1 MSERLRNLL
10 TIGVIAVLVVVLGVL
25 VATAPSQIDR
35 VDAIGGRIKC
45 PVCQGESIANSP
57 APMARDMMDLVAERV
72 AAGSSDQAIIDELL
86 GSYSGAVLLD
96 PPVGGVTLPLWLA
109 PLFAVAAGVV
119 VIVWWRRHPRPEP
132 DETAPAEEGGRRLA
146 PLLLLGLAFAAV
158 VVVAGFF
165 LQERGDSTSGVADLA
180 GQDLDDVSNET
191 MEAVIEANAEHPQV
205 DGMRLALA
213 ERYFEAG
220 DYQSAFPH
228 YLAVAESANSNDD
241 QAVTALIRLGW
252 MAWDGNAEAEA
263 ALGLFDQALDI
274 DPDSTTAMFLKGQV
288 LWCGIGDGDAA
299 ADLFTEVLDDPEL
312 PAESRTAVS
321 ADLEAVTAGRA
332 CA

>member
-1 MSERLRNLL
+1 MSERLRNLV
-10 TIGVIAVLVVVLGVL
+10 TIGVIAVLAVVLGTL
-25 VATAPSQIDR
+25 VATAPSATDR
-35 VDAIGGRIKC
+35 VEAIGGRIKC

-57 APMARDMMDLVAERV
+57 SPMARDMMDLVAERV
-72 AAGSSDQAIIDELL
+72 ADGSTDEAIIDELL
-86 GSYSGAVLLD
+86 ASYSGAVLLD
-96 PPVGGVTLPLWLA
+96 PPVGGATLPLWLA
-109 PLFAVAAGVV
+109 PLFAVSAGVI
-119 VIVWWRRHPRPEP
+119 VIVWWRRHPRPETS
-132 DETAPAEEGGRRLA
+132 ETTPAPEGGRRLA
-146 PLLLLGLAFAAV
+146 PLLLLGVAFAAV

-165 LQERGDSTSGVADLA
+165 LQERGDTTSGVADLA

-228 YLAVAESANSNDD
+228 YLAVAESANSTDD

-252 MAWDGNAEAEA
+252 MAWDGNAETEA

-274 DPDSTTAMFLKGQV
+274 DPVSTTALYLKGQV
-288 LWCGIGDGDAA
+288 LWCGLGDGDAA

-312 PAESRTAVS
+312 PAESRATVN
-321 ADLEAVTAGRA
+321 ADLEAITAGRA